1 MLQNFANL
9 GVGMILAFY
18 YCWQLTL
25 FVLAFVPFM
34 IMAGFLQTYMMTGF
48 ANKDKTALEKA
59 GKVRNLKIEYS

>member
-25 FVLAFVPFM
+25 FVL
-34 IMAGFLQTYMMTGF
+34 QTYMMTGF

-59 GKVRNLKIEYS
+59 GKVRNLKTEYS